1 MKKIVIIL
9 ISVLVI
15 NAAKA
20 QLITVYRC
28 NFSNGYVGFNTMA
41 KANAYCAAHNCE
53 SIDSIMVNTHV
64 NAAKALHRRDSS
76 NASFKANFI
85 ASRPDSIISAENYIR
100 IQLNNPSA
108 YSAFITSAQNVIF
121 NYEHGDILP
130 IINWINNTYPTL
142 TSYYSLARKNK
153 LLSILNW

>member
-41 KANAYCAAHNCE
+41 KANAYCAWTAYMIVLFAGLN
-53 SIDSIMVNTHV
+53 
-64 NAAKALHRRDSS
+64 LHG
-76 NASFKANFI
+76 
-85 ASRPDSIISAENYIR
+85 
-100 IQLNNPSA
+100 L
-108 YSAFITSAQNVIF
+108 
-121 NYEHGDILP
+121 
-130 IINWINNTYPTL
+130 
-142 TSYYSLARKNK
+142 
-153 LLSILNW
+153 